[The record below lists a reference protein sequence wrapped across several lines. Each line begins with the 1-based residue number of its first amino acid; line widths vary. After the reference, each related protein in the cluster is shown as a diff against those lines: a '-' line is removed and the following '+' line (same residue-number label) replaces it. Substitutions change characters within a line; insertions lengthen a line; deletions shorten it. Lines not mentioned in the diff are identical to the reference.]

1 MSIPRHTVD
10 TEIST
15 EVDVN
20 AAKSVTATPAATSNV
35 PVATDV
41 APEATAE

>member
-1 MSIPRHTVD
+1 MAIPRHTVD

-41 APEATAE
+41 APEPTAE